1 MLKQVNSRARA
12 LLIVVGVTGLA
23 AGLIVSA
30 QAQPQGAAVEAPP
43 AFKPA
48 QPLEQ
53 MMEGQNKLFKEIR
66 AGILDKTWKESS
78 LSAWILAEMANA
90 NQYQND
96 NPDYRRMAAKMSEQ
110 CVELAKLLKNKD
122 EQGAMSQVS
131 AIGQTCQ
138 ACHDKFKK

>member
-1 MLKQVNSRARA
+1 MSETRISRSKAWF
-12 LLIVVGVTGLA
+12 IVAAVAVTA
-23 AGLIVSA
+23 AGMLMSA
-30 QAQPQGAAVEAPP
+30 QAQSPGAAGSAAP

-53 MMEGQNKLFKEIR
+53 MMEGQNKLFKEVR
-66 AGILDKTWKESS
+66 AGILEQTWKEAT

-90 NQYQND
+90 NQYQHD
-96 NPDYRRMAAKMSEQ
+96 DAEYRKMASKMSEQ

-122 EQGAMSQVS
+122 EEGARRQVS

-138 ACHDKFKK
+138 ACHDKYKK